1 MVMANDF
8 FYCWV
13 TRKKGKTFKIGEKTA
28 QKKMGATDQ
37 PGYNGFRVIREH
49 VITAFQCTSDRQA

>member
-1 MVMANDF
+1 MTNDF
-8 FYCWV
+8 FDCWV

-37 PGYNGFRVIREH
+37 PGYNVIRDH
-49 VITAFQCTSDRQA
+49 VITVFQCTSDRQA